1 MDLFREFGLTFDFSF
16 RNFGPTDHKKR
27 ILVAVD
33 HVLQNDKKAML
44 VDVKKEFSTED
55 VKEHVKR
62 LQKMRAY
69 ADSRGDK
76 HSFMGAVGGEIMTAD
91 TRNYALDQGFFV
103 IEPSGETL
111 NITPPHGKPKE
122 W

>member
-1 MDLFREFGLTFDFSF
+1 L
-16 RNFGPTDHKKR
+16 
-27 ILVAVD
+27 
-33 HVLQNDKKAML
+33 LQNGDKAML
-44 VDVKKEFSTED
+44 VEVKTKLSTKDVKD
-55 VKEHVKR
+55 HVKR

-69 ADSRGDK
+69 SDLRGDK
-76 HSFMGAVGGEIMTAD
+76 CSFLGAVAGVLMTTH

-111 NITPPHGKPKE
+111 NITPPHGSPKE